1 MKSPSRGRRSLL
13 PEVLFLVSVLFAPAA
28 FAGAA
33 FDGLALGA
41 SEGAVRQRLPNAHCQ
56 PLQWQ
61 SRAADRRCDDSRAR
75 VHGVDVR
82 VTVYLKADAVQAFD
96 LRFESRYAARF
107 AKLAA
112 ERFGSA
118 PVEHKTEKAQ
128 VRQWRAGGE
137 QATLSTEPGERRAS
151 LLVWRGAF
159 YDEIYK
165 VR

>member
-1 MKSPSRGRRSLL
+1 MRPEAALALVLAPLL
-13 PEVLFLVSVLFAPAA
+13 AQ
-28 FAGAA
+28 GAA
-33 FDGLALGA
+33 AADFDGLSLGA
-41 SEGAVRQRLPNAHCQ
+41 SEHAVKERLPSAHCQ

-107 AKLAA
+107 AKLAG
-112 ERFGSA
+112 ERFASA
-118 PVEHKTEKAQ
+118 PVEHATEKAK
-128 VRQWRAGGE
+128 VEQWRAGAE
-137 QATLSTEPGERRAS
+137 QALLTTEPGERRAS
-151 LLVWRGAF
+151 LLVWRGSF
-159 YDEIYK
+159 NDEIYK